1 MTHPCREPNHGR
13 GRDPVAQGFGPR
25 DVNGSM
31 SGDEGSASDEEQSSE
46 RSERD
51 RHQGSASDEPES
63 SERSERDQQQGSA
76 SDEEHS
82 SERQRA
88 RQASWIDSHC
98 HVYEERIPG
107 GVDGALAE
115 ARDAG
120 VAAMVTVGCDR
131 ETSLAGIDLASRFTP
146 IHATVGL
153 HPHEARHGVETVLD
167 LFDRPGV
174 VAVGECG
181 LDYYYDHSPRDAQR
195 RAFAE
200 QIAIANDR
208 VLPLVVHTRDAWEDT
223 FDILDTEG
231 VPQRTIIHCFTGGPD
246 EMRASVERG
255 AYVSFSGIVTFA
267 KSTEIHDA
275 ARECPLERMLVETDS
290 PYLAPS
296 PNRGR
301 ANTPAW
307 VTLVGEHIAGLRQVP
322 VDTIRDATRAAT
334 LRAIP
339 GIGPSLMAT
348 PPGESTEP

>member
-1 MTHPCREPNHGR
+1 VIGKQTHDR
-13 GRDPVAQGFGPR
+13 GAQSFGPH
-25 DVNGSM
+25 DVN
-31 SGDEGSASDEEQSSE
+31 DVTSAGE
-46 RSERD
+46 
-51 RHQGSASDEPES
+51 GSASDEPES

-231 VPQRTIIHCFTGGPD
+231 VPQRTIIHCFTGGRD